1 MRIFSAVIFWSAIL
15 LLILWIGVP
24 FIADIS
30 GLILTDKRLSNF
42 YHSTRYIVV
51 PAAFLLT
58 LFKTLK
64 KGNTWH
70 VELRTVLLTLG
81 AASFSVLYFMTGF
94 FEGLCGSTTKD
105 TLFVNREQ
113 PSSQIVLR
121 EFGCGAASAGERDEI
136 VRIDTVFGIFIREN
150 EVDTTS
156 LDRSIWIRQPDS
168 E

>member
-1 MRIFSAVIFWSAIL
+1 MRIFSTIIFWSAIL
-15 LLILWIGVP
+15 LLILWVGVP

-30 GLILTDKRLSNF
+30 GLILTDKRLSDF

-64 KGNTWH
+64 KGNAWH
-70 VELRTVLLTLG
+70 TELIAVLLTLG

-94 FEGLCGSTTKD
+94 FEGLCSSTTKD
-105 TLFVNREQ
+105 TLFINREE
-113 PSSQIVLR
+113 PSSRIFLR
-121 EFGCGAASAGERDEI
+121 EFGCGAASGGERDEI
-136 VRIDTVFGIFIREN
+136 IRIDTVFGIFIRVN

-156 LDRSIWIRQPDS
+156 LDRSIWVRQSDA